1 MGQTN
6 ELALLYELKS
16 SSNKSFNISVH
27 PFANF
32 IFFQPG
38 VLLFMVDSYP
48 RIYYPVIAKQLPL
61 SFDEYLPNQKK
72 EVFFQRDFLFIEEL
86 HVKRLLNDI
95 ESRID
100 VSSVLD
106 Y

>member
-1 MGQTN
+1 MTDEGSVKLLSFFFEEDKTTRKIVGQTN

-16 SSNKSFNISVH
+16 SSNKSFNICVH

-72 EVFFQRDFLFIEEL
+72 
-86 HVKRLLNDI
+86 
-95 ESRID
+95 
-100 VSSVLD
+100 
-106 Y
+106 